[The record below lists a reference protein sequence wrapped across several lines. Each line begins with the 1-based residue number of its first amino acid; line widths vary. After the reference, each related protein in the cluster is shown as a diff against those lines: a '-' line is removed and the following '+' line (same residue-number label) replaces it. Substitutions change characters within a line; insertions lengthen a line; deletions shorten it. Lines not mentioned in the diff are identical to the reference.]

1 MIKFDKKIVRNLILV
16 TSLVFMVYGASR
28 GEVNTV
34 FNKAIK
40 LCLECIGIG

>member
-1 MIKFDKKIVRNLILV
+1 MIKIDKKIIRNLIFV

-28 GEVNTV
+28 GEVETV
-34 FNKAIK
+34 FHKAIK